1 MSGRVDHFL
10 PLTTQ
15 MLHTLLAVAD
25 GEKHGYAII
34 KEIARRTD
42 DSVRIGAGTL
52 YALIKRALADGLLVE
67 SDDRPD
73 PALDD
78 ERRRYYRLTP
88 LGRSVAE
95 AEVVAARG
103 DRRHGAG
110 QEAAAAKGVAMTTP
124 DRRSRSSRVFR
135 ALLRLLPFDFRL
147 EHGREMEQVF
157 RAQQTDARHEGTRRR
172 RGAPLARDGARPA
185 DHCPAAARW
194 RCCARTSATRCA
206 R

>member
-1 MSGRVDHFL
+1 MSNRVMSSRVDHFL

-34 KEIARRTD
+34 KEISRRTD
-42 DSVRIGAGTL
+42 DGVRIGAGTL

-78 ERRRYYRLTP
+78 ERRRYYRLTT

-95 AEVVAARG
+95 AEV
-103 DRRHGAG
+103 
-110 QEAAAAKGVAMTTP
+110 
-124 DRRSRSSRVFR
+124 S
-135 ALLRLLPFDFRL
+135 RL
-147 EHGREMEQVF
+147 EAIVGMA
-157 RAQQTDARHEGTRRR
+157 RAKK
-172 RGAPLARDGARPA
+172 LRP
-185 DHCPAAARW
+185 RKV
-194 RCCARTSATRCA
+194 
-206 R
+206 